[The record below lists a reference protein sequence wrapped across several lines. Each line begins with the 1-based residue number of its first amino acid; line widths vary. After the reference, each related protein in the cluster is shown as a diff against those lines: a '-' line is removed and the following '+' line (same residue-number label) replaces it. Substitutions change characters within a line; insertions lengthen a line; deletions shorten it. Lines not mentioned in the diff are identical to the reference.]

1 LKAEPKPRDDPERWE
16 LAAPNLETILA
27 RLDMVS
33 GAPIP
38 AYNPSGGASSEDP
51 GGKLPAGDNASPAAP
66 FRRRLATAEHGYALR
81 LASAGEDE
89 AAIDRAYASLRS
101 ARAGILHAAQREL
114 ESLTGRDGVIPRH
127 HTAELDSAE
136 GIADAVADEARGK
149 PAKLVAE
156 RLGLTVFQVARVY
169 VDLGLDPRD
178 GTPRIASPESPI
190 ERAARYAAEGKTQKQ
205 IAALLRLSQPT
216 VSRLLRSAA

>member
-1 LKAEPKPRDDPERWE
+1 MIETERWQ

-33 GAPIP
+33 GAPTP
-38 AYNPSGGASSEDP
+38 AYNSSGGASSEDP
-51 GGKLPAGDNASPAAP
+51 GGKLPAGDSTSPAAP
-66 FRRRLATAEHGYALR
+66 FRRRLATAEHGLALR
-81 LASAGEDE
+81 LASAGKDE
-89 AAIDRAYASLRS
+89 AAIERAYAALRS
-101 ARAGILHAAQREL
+101 ARAAILAAASKEL
-114 ESLTGRDGVIPRH
+114 EALTGRDGVAPRH

-136 GIADAVADEARGK
+136 GIADAVADEAQGK

-169 VDLGLDPRD
+169 RDLGLDPRD
-178 GTPRIASPESPI
+178 GSPLIAALESPI
-190 ERAARYAAEGKTQKQ
+190 QRAARYAAEGKTQKQ
-205 IAALLRLSQPT
+205 IAALLRISQPT